1 MHDIKTIR
9 DNPAAFDHALSLR
22 GLPAQSAELL
32 KIDSEKR
39 DHIQKL
45 QDAQARRN
53 ALSKEIGEVMRAGD
67 KAKAETLKAE
77 VAGLKDFMRWRGR
90 PAGSDSKLMEF
101 PSFQTSLDGVPEEGE
116 HETRSYTPG
125 GKAQVSSSRPA
136 F

>member
-1 MHDIKTIR
+1 MPPMHDIKTIR
-9 DNPAAFDHALSLR
+9 DNPAAFDQGLALR
-22 GLPAQSAELL
+22 GLAAQSGELL

-77 VAGLKDFMRWRGR
+77 VAGLKDFIASGEETERVLTQ
-90 PAGSDSKLMEF
+90 KLNDALAVIPNLPME
-101 PSFQTSLDGVPEEGE
+101 GVPYGQ
-116 HETRSYTPG
+116 G
-125 GKAQVSSSRPA
+125 
-136 F
+136 